1 MSDDK
6 TKRGKPDREHVSGNE
21 PYEVNYL
28 ARKTGLPAPLVRN
41 VIKQE
46 GQMRSNV
53 ERYLN
58 RMKQNGRA

>member
-6 TKRGKPDREHVSGNE
+6 TKRGKPDRERVSGGE
-21 PYEVNYL
+21 QYEVNYL
-28 ARKTGLPAPLVRN
+28 AKKLSLPAPLVRN

-46 GQMRSNV
+46 GPMRSNV

-58 RMKQNGRA
+58 RMKRNVRG